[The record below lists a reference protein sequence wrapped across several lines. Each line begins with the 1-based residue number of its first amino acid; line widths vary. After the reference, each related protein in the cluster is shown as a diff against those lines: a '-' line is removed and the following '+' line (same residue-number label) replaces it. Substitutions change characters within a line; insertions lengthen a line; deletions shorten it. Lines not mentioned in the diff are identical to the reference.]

1 MTRQGSVVLL
11 GVVAAGFGGA
21 AEFDVALVFELF
33 EPAFDGSLRF
43 VTSRNK
49 CCCVQ
54 AGRLSND
61 QAQGFWTI
69 YSATY
74 SATYSAI
81 YSDIYS
87 ATYSDIYALIYAN
100 GRCIWEWL
108 RLE

>member
-1 MTRQGSVVLL
+1 MARVGIQAIAHGVRSYRGLFFGG

-54 AGRLSND
+54 AGRLGND
-61 QAQGFWTI
+61 HEQGFWTI
-69 YSATY
+69 
-74 SATYSAI
+74 YSAI

-87 ATYSDIYALIYAN
+87 LIYAN
-100 GRCIWEWL
+100 GRCLWGWL